1 MVQLWSISHCMH
13 ISIAAQTPFPG
24 EITHYPAR
32 HYVIKGQHFNTS
44 CVVTLDKDN
53 VKVSFMWELSN
64 MELRNSSN
72 VTITPAVRIGNQVMG
87 RLIIQN
93 AVFSDNE
100 NLKCVVFGTFKRN
113 YVRVSR
119 TSSLHSSVGELVT
132 RYSFQCR
139 VCIITNGE
147 I

>member
-1 MVQLWSISHCMH
+1 M
-13 ISIAAQTPFPG
+13 
-24 EITHYPAR
+24 
-32 HYVIKGQHFNTS
+32 
-44 CVVTLDKDN
+44 
-53 VKVSFMWELSN
+53 ELS
-64 MELRNSSN
+64 NSSN

-100 NLKCVVFGTFKRN
+100 TLKCVVFGTFKRK
-113 YVRVSR
+113 YVSVSR

-132 RYSFQCR
+132 CYSFQCR

-147 I
+147 ISVAQCCGVDN